1 MQMQSSTMGQADT
14 GSVALP
20 AVLRAGESG
29 PSSFSMGS
37 LQPAKFSSTSHQAH
51 TGHML
56 SNVSIVVFLC
66 IFMSAIWM
74 LITSK
79 IFFSCVCNKAYFFG
93 ECLGDLCQA
102 FFDKSW

>member
-1 MQMQSSTMGQADT
+1 MQMQSSMMGQADT

-29 PSSFSMGS
+29 PASFSMGS

-56 SNVSIVVFLC
+56 SNVSIVVFSVHFYVSNMDADHLQKFFQLC
-66 IFMSAIWM
+66 M
-74 LITSK
+74 
-79 IFFSCVCNKAYFFG
+79 
-93 ECLGDLCQA
+93 
-102 FFDKSW
+102 